1 MIQTITV
8 PLTVEKQLQELPLA
22 LERPRE
28 IPLKLEEELQE
39 ITLELEEELQEGP
52 LTLEEQSEELSLEL
66 ETYIQAGGGGEVHYY
81 EGPYS
86 FTPSRESQ
94 TIPINRLTARQNI
107 TIDPIPQQYGLI
119 TYNGS
124 TITVS

>member
-39 ITLELEEELQEGP
+39 ITLELEEELQEVP
-52 LTLEEQSEELSLEL
+52 LELEEQSEELSLEL
-66 ETYIQAGGGGEVHYY
+66 ETYIQAGGGEVQWYN
-81 EGPYS
+81 GPYS
-86 FTPSRESQ
+86 FTPSREAQ
-94 TIPINRLTARQNI
+94 TIPINHLTARQNI